1 MRKNKMKQKEEK
13 KGTLLIF
20 IGLIILLV
28 GYIMGCAFPPSHF
41 LPASEVPV
49 NEVDEELS
57 KGIGYIDKT
66 ITLTEQGQY
75 DKAQE
80 KLENANESSNTV
92 LRYIRPYE
100 EGGKYLRT
108 LTLCMKNLVHVTKLS
123 KTNNT
128 SETIEY
134 INKFLADFSTLED
147 IGAELTDGKY
157 PGIAERLNIEETMV
171 TLKSIEYDMQDFKE
185 ESKKNATVLPP
196 PISFEGELK
205 EFKWK
210 DHLGKEW
217 SFEVK
222 ISNRKYEKYMKLP
235 HEMKENKDI
244 LRFVTDEDAQINEI
258 GEWFSNTYSDREDEA
273 NCILSFVQECIMSI
287 PEEDIEYFR
296 YPIETIIEGGD
307 CEDKSILFVS
317 IMKAE
322 GYDVAFVTFPYHEMG
337 GVALREELKRVKNPE
352 YRIPSYLFS
361 IEAGLED
368 DLSKRV
374 ISEKLII
381 VFEKNSFPL
390 SDNATV
396 TSKRDGEWNINDGEK
411 FIIRRKEGELKV
423 YYSPHSEK
431 KKEYYL
437 CETLERDFKI
447 GSIPEEYKEMKY
459 NVLAIPN

>member
-1 MRKNKMKQKEEK
+1 MKQKEGK

-20 IGLIILLV
+20 IGLIILLL
-28 GYIMGCAFPPSHF
+28 GYIIGCAFPPSHF

-49 NEVDEELS
+49 NEVDKELS
-57 KGIGYIDKT
+57 KGIEYIDKT

-75 DKAQE
+75 DKARELLNKSE
-80 KLENANESSNTV
+80 KSSSKGGE
-92 LRYIRPYE
+92 YIEQYE
-100 EGGKYLRT
+100 VEKNYLDNLIT
-108 LTLCMKNLVHVTKLS
+108 CMNNLIHVMELS

-128 SETIEY
+128 AKTIEY
-134 INKFLADFSTLED
+134 INKFLADFSNLED
-147 IGAELTDGKY
+147 IGAELTDEKY

-222 ISNRKYEKYMKLP
+222 ISNRKYEKYMKLS

-244 LRFVTDEDAQINEI
+244 LRFVTDKDAQINEI
-258 GEWFSNTYSDREDEA
+258 AEWFNNTYSDREDEA

-322 GYDVAFVTFPYHEMG
+322 GYDVALVTFPYHEMG
-337 GVALREELKRVKNPE
+337 GVALREELKRVENPE

-368 DLSKRV
+368 DLSKGV
-374 ISEKLII
+374 ISEKLKI

-390 SDNATV
+390 SDNATA
-396 TSKRDGEWNINDGEK
+396 TSKREGEWNINDEEK
-411 FIIRRKEGELKV
+411 FIIRRKEGELNV
-423 YYSPHSEK
+423 YYSQLSEK
-431 KKEYYL
+431 KKGYYL